1 MTPRYSRQFRTTEHH
16 MSNTQIAKRP
26 ALDPAILTTLSE
38 VSANATTAFSAACM
52 STGNVAAALE
62 VAGAIEDLRQ
72 LFDRPDIQSRIVALQ
87 DTAIGFRTDRDPKV
101 FNKKLDGGK
110 GGYNQPYPY
119 VVVKDCAIE
128 ATLRGLQLV
137 GNQINIISQRCYVT
151 REGFEYLIKRR
162 KEITNF
168 VPIVGIPQMRER
180 GCLVECEA
188 SWDNAGT
195 KQGIKVTIPVKA
207 DDYGTAD
214 QYIGKATR
222 KLLKRC
228 YEIMTGNV
236 LPEGDA
242 EDAEHLQLPA
252 ASTAQIEAPA
262 RTRATRA
269 ERASTAGTLPAGAP
283 VSEATTKPA
292 TPPPAQEAEV
302 LPNAGQAKPA
312 AERSVQDR
320 LADLVGS
327 VKGNFDQYMVVAT
340 QLQTVLSPGDENATC
355 FDEISEGACQRSLA
369 GHRAI
374 KQCLLAVMKEG
385 AK

>member
-1 MTPRYSRQFRTTEHH
+1 

-214 QYIGKATR
+214 QHIGKATR

-262 RTRATRA
+262 RARLPKA
-269 ERASTAGTLPAGAP
+269 ERTTTVPDAGAP
-283 VSEATTKPA
+283 APEATPKPTT
-292 TPPPAQEAEV
+292 TPPTQEAEV
-302 LPNAGQAKPA
+302 LPKAPLEPSLQEKLAK
-312 AERSVQDR
+312 
-320 LADLVGS
+320 LVTDEGC
-327 VKGNFDQYMVVAT
+327 NFDQFMGVAAKLN
-340 QLQTVLSPGDENATC
+340 QLVGRDADATA
-355 FDEISEGACQRSLA
+355 FDELSGEMCKRFLA
-369 GHRAI
+369 AHRGLKAELAI
-374 KQCLLAVMKEG
+374 AKGG